1 MSCSS
6 IVRGIYS
13 SAHRCLYNC
22 SIHTSMNYSESSPQ
36 PDPEQPSEF
45 ISARARRRRAQRRTY
60 FPTDEEGRAELFTH
74 LARRAYPSYEL
85 FVFSLVSGVIL
96 GLGYFLDSQAL
107 LIFGIL
113 VAPLMTPW
121 IGISLAAIAGSARFF
136 AQTIA
141 ALFISSL
148 IIFLSG
154 FLAGFASHAAPPR
167 VFNEAFIHSRLW
179 WPDIFTITVG
189 AIILTISFVRSEE
202 RPYLPSALLTY
213 GLFLPL
219 CAAGFGLGSG
229 IGLEEIWP
237 QALFVFLVHFAWA
250 TFFGILSLFFL
261 RFYPTSFGGLTFTGL
276 IVVIIIAVMVSLT
289 GFGRW
294 VMEKAGLATPGAAA
308 VISSPT
314 VTSTLF
320 ASTPL
325 SNTPSS
331 QNPDNATAL
340 VGVATAMTASKTP
353 GSIAHTS
360 TSQPT
365 FPPTETSTATVTA
378 EPTPIIALIRASEG
392 GGAFIREQPGGKVI
406 ATLGNGSTV
415 TIIPDDLQEINRV
428 IWVHVFALV
437 NDRRVEGWMIQ
448 SVLQTATPIAN
459 WQPSP
464 TPAIT
469 QAP

>member
-1 MSCSS
+1 MTSPELSS
-6 IVRGIYS
+6 
-13 SAHRCLYNC
+13 
-22 SIHTSMNYSESSPQ
+22 Q
-36 PDPEQPSEF
+36 PNPEQPPEF
-45 ISARARRRRAQRRTY
+45 ISARARRRRAQRRAY
-60 FPTDEEGRAELFTH
+60 FPADEEARAALFAH

-121 IGISLAAIAGSARFF
+121 IGISLATIAGSARFF
-136 AQTIA
+136 VQTLT
-141 ALFISSL
+141 ALLVSSL
-148 IIFLSG
+148 TIFLSG
-154 FLAGFASHAAPPR
+154 VLAGFASHAVPPR

-229 IGLEEIWP
+229 IGVEEIWP
-237 QALFVFLVHFAWA
+237 QALYVFLVHFTWA

-261 RFYPTSFGGLTFTGL
+261 RFYPTTLSGFTFTGIIL
-276 IVVIIIAVMVSLT
+276 IILLAVVVSLT

-294 VMEKAGLATPGAAA
+294 AMEKAGLATPIA
-308 VISSPT
+308 VSAVTTLSSPT
-314 VTSTLF
+314 PLSTLT
-320 ASTPL
+320 SSSRTDGTTTPIGIPTTTTTK
-325 SNTPSS
+325 TPSMT
-331 QNPDNATAL
+331 PMPTATLA
-340 VGVATAMTASKTP
+340 
-353 GSIAHTS
+353 
-360 TSQPT
+360 
-365 FPPTETSTATVTA
+365 PTETSTITA
-378 EPTPIIALIRASEG
+378 EPTPIIALIRAAEG
-392 GGAFIREQPGGKVI
+392 GGAFIRDKPGGTVLR
-406 ATLGNGSTV
+406 TLGNGATV
-415 TIIPDDLQEINRV
+415 TIIPNDLQEVNKV

-437 NDRRVEGWMIQ
+437 NDKRVEGWMIQ

-459 WQPSP
+459 WQPTP
-464 TPAIT
+464 TPAVT
-469 QAP
+469 QTP